1 MSEPLRALL
10 RASLRDALTGLDPA
24 RLVHDA
30 LPPLPPRR
38 ARVRV
43 IAAGKAAVA
52 MAEGA
57 LRRWPSRVE
66 DALAITVD
74 PGDGSLRSPGDPRLT
89 IRLAAHP
96 LPDARSVA
104 AADEALTR
112 AGDLG
117 AEDLLVALISGGASS
132 LLAAPSPGLSL
143 DLKRSLLTALL
154 DAGAPIREVNLVR
167 RHLSRVKGG
176 RLAAAALPARVLT
189 LILSDVIGGEVHDI
203 GSGPTV
209 PDPTTVEEARAA
221 LRRYAPDAEA
231 LPFLDESLKPDAPI
245 SLINVAQTFPAA
257 ARIRAKIVADP
268 ATLAEAVAASLE
280 RAGLRAR
287 AAAPEEGD
295 AYAMAARRVAQAR
308 SLAPGEAL
316 VIPCEPTLRLPQRV
330 VEAAAPGWIALAA
343 LRDLPE
349 GVALL
354 CAASDGV
361 DGSSGGAGA
370 LVMREDAQ
378 RIDGDAVEAAL
389 VNFDDAAIHDALGT
403 QLAGGPTGHNLADVH
418 VLARPR

>member
-10 RASLRDALTGLDPA
+10 RASLRDALARLDPA

-57 LRRWPSRVE
+57 LARWPARIE

-74 PGDGSLRSPGDPRLT
+74 PGADRLHSPSDPRLR
-89 IRLAAHP
+89 IRVAAHP

-104 AADEALTR
+104 AAEEALLR

-132 LLAAPSPGLSL
+132 LLAAPSPGISL
-143 DLKRSLLTALL
+143 ELKRSLLATLL
-154 DAGAPIREVNLVR
+154 DAGAPIRAVNLVR

-189 LILSDVIGGEVHDI
+189 LIVSDVIDGALHDI
-203 GSGPTV
+203 GSGPSV
-209 PDPTTVEEARAA
+209 PDPTTVEEARAV
-221 LRRYAPDAEA
+221 LRRYAPEEA
-231 LPFLDESLKPDAPI
+231 ALIALDESLKPDAPI
-245 SLINVAQTFPAA
+245 SLLNLAATFPAA
-257 ARIRAKIVADP
+257 ARIRAKILADP
-268 ATLAEAVAASLE
+268 AALAQAVAASLE
-280 RAGLRAR
+280 RAGLRAQ
-287 AAAPEEGD
+287 AGAPEEGE
-295 AYAMAARRVAQAR
+295 ASTMVERRLAQAR
-308 SLAPGEAL
+308 ALAPGEAL
-316 VIPCEPTLRLPQRV
+316 VIACEPTLRLPPTRGRGGR
-330 VEAAAPGWIALAA
+330 AGWIALAA

-354 CAASDGV
+354 CAASDGA

-370 LVMREDAQ
+370 LVMREDAA
-378 RIDGDAVEAAL
+378 RSTSEAID
-389 VNFDDAAIHDALGT
+389 
-403 QLAGGPTGHNLADVH
+403 
-418 VLARPR
+418 